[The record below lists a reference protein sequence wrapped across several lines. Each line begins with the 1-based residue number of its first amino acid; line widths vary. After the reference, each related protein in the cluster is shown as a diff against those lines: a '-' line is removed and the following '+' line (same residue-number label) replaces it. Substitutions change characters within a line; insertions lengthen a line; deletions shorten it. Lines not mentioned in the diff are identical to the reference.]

1 MIDKRY
7 TPFKSEDQTDN
18 VKLGMA
24 AVGNLVDTIT
34 YNLDAP
40 TLGRE
45 SYYQKGCWTNRL
57 NKDESRKL
65 QGLVKKFL
73 LKTDERAR
81 KILKPFEQDVVSKN
95 QVTAGISMFYFEE
108 GPHD

>member
-24 AVGNLVDTIT
+24 AVGNLVDTIA

-40 TLGRE
+40 SKGRE

-81 KILKPFEQDVVSKN
+81 KILKPFEQDVVSN
-95 QVTAGISMFYFEE
+95 DQVTAGISMFYFEE
-108 GPHD
+108 GHHD